1 MNIMAQEYIFS
12 KGTCKKK
19 EIYSLIIDKL
29 KEKGW
34 KDISSKPETDYVVL
48 HSKGVTG
55 DRDLILNL
63 RDRDYNYPSEANSV
77 VTTDYSTMSCR
88 LQTWYTPG
96 GSGESGTFAKPARA
110 WQPLYIYGA
119 GQQLSRETGLDYYV
133 YADAGKIILSLEYP
147 PSSSISGPIVFYL
160 GEPDTR
166 FLTEAQSR
174 GILYAS
180 SAHQSGVTITDCPD
194 DMGSK
199 DEAYFLLTYSLLPAI
214 DPNLAKKYMVSPI
227 YYGSN
232 EEGYRGKLD
241 GIKTVRYIGSHP
253 ANLVHGDTLVT
264 EHAKYHCVVPQGLYN
279 MYFPGGA
286 VLLRIE

>member
-1 MNIMAQEYIFS
+1 MAQEYIFS

-63 RDRDYNYPSEANSV
+63 RDRTDSNPSESYSV
-77 VTTDYSTMSCR
+77 VTTDYSTMSYR

-96 GSGESGTFAKPARA
+96 ASGEPGTFAKPNRA
-110 WQPLYIYGA
+110 WRPWHIYGS
-119 GQQLSRETGLDYYV
+119 GQAFSKETSLDYYIYV
-133 YADAGKIILSLEYP
+133 DAGKLIIALEYP
-147 PSSSISGPIVFYL
+147 TASNICEPIVTYL

-166 FLTEAQSR
+166 FTTESQSR
-174 GILYAS
+174 GVLFAAS
-180 SAHQSGVTITDCPD
+180 NTNQGVCITDCPD
-194 DMGSK
+194 DLGIK
-199 DEAYFLLTYSLLPAI
+199 DDVYLLPTYALLPTV
-214 DPNLAKKYMVSPI
+214 DPNIARKYMVSPI
-227 YYGSN
+227 YYGSD
-232 EEGYRGKLD
+232 EEGFRGKLD
-241 GIKTVRYIGSHP
+241 GVKTVKYIGSAP
-253 ANLVHGDTLVT
+253 TNLLQGDTLVT
-264 EHAKYHCVVPQGLYN
+264 EHAKYHCVLPYGLYETP
-279 MYFPGGA
+279 FPGKA

>member
-1 MNIMAQEYIFS
+1 MAQEYIFS
-12 KGTCKKK
+12 KGSCKKK

-55 DRDLILNL
+55 NRDLILNI
-63 RDRDYNYPSEANSV
+63 RETNVSGNSP
-77 VTTDYSTMSCR
+77 VTTTDGSSMSYR
-88 LQTWYTPG
+88 LQTSYTPG
-96 GSGESGTFAKPARA
+96 GSGEAGTFAKPTRV
-110 WQPLYIYGA
+110 WRPLYIYGS
-119 GQQLSRETGLDYYV
+119 GQALSKEMSLEYYV
-133 YADAGKIILSLEYP
+133 YVDAGKIILSLEYP
-147 PSSSISGPIVFYL
+147 QSISLNGPVVFYL

-166 FLTEAQSR
+166 FLTESQSR

-180 SAHQSGVTITDCPD
+180 SVDQVGVVITDCPD

-199 DEAYFLLTYSLLPAI
+199 DEAYALTTYSLIPAI

-227 YYGSN
+227 YYGSI

-241 GIKTVRYIGSHP
+241 GIKTVRYIGSP
-253 ANLVHGDTLVT
+253 TANLLHGDTLVT
-264 EHAKYHCVVPQGLYN
+264 EHAKYHCVIPHDVRTAAY
-279 MYFPGGA
+279 PGGA

>member
-1 MNIMAQEYIFS
+1 MAQEYIFS

-63 RDRDYNYPSEANSV
+63 RELDGMGSTSV
-77 VTTDYSTMSCR
+77 VTTDATEMSYR
-88 LQTWYTPG
+88 LQPWYTPG
-96 GSGESGTFAKPARA
+96 ASGEPGTFAKPERI
-110 WQPLYIYGA
+110 WREMTLYGS
-119 GQQLSRETGLDYYV
+119 GQGVPKETLVDYYI
-133 YADAGKIILSLEYP
+133 YADAGKMILSLEYP
-147 PSSSISGPIVFYL
+147 QTTSMYAPTVLYL

-166 FLTEAQSR
+166 FLTESQSR
-174 GILYAS
+174 GVLYAS
-180 SAHQSGVTITDCPD
+180 TANTVGVYVTDYPDALGTSAELYDLQ
-194 DMGSK
+194 
-199 DEAYFLLTYSLLPAI
+199 TYALLPEA

-227 YYGSN
+227 YYGSKT
-232 EEGYRGKLD
+232 EGFRGKLD
-241 GIKTVRYIGSHP
+241 GIKAVQYMTSP
-253 ANLVHGDTLVT
+253 PNLLHGDTLVT
-264 EHAKYHCVVPQGLYN
+264 EHAKYHCVVPYN
-279 MYFPGGA
+279 YRRAFPGGA

>member
-1 MNIMAQEYIFS
+1 MAQEYIFS

-55 DRDLILNL
+55 NRDLILNI
-63 RDRDYNYPSEANSV
+63 RETDVSGNSP
-77 VTTDYSTMSCR
+77 VTTTDGSLMSYR
-88 LQTWYTPG
+88 LQTSYTPG
-96 GSGESGTFAKPARA
+96 GSGEAGTFAKPARV
-110 WQPLYIYGA
+110 WRPLCIYGS
-119 GQQLSRETGLDYYV
+119 GQALSKETTLDYYV

-147 PSSSISGPIVFYL
+147 KSSSIYGPVVFYF

-166 FLTEAQSR
+166 FLTESQSR

-180 SAHQSGVTITDCPD
+180 SADQSGVIITDCPD
-194 DMGSK
+194 DMGSN
-199 DEAYFLLTYSLLPAI
+199 DEAYDLHTYSLLPAI

-227 YYGSN
+227 YYGSDV
-232 EEGYRGKLD
+232 EGFRGKLD
-241 GIKTVRYIGSHP
+241 GIKTVKYVTNP
-253 ANLVHGDTLVT
+253 VPNLLHGDTLVT
-264 EHAKYHCVVPQGLYN
+264 EHAKYHCVIPANPATGT
-279 MYFPGGA
+279 FTGGA

>member
-1 MNIMAQEYIFS
+1 MAQEYIFS

-63 RDRDYNYPSEANSV
+63 RETDVSGNNSV
-77 VTTDYSTMSCR
+77 TTTDGSSMSYR
-88 LQTWYTPG
+88 LQTAYTPG
-96 GSGESGTFAKPARA
+96 GSSESGTFAKPARA
-110 WQPLYIYGA
+110 WRPLCIYGS
-119 GQQLSRETGLDYYV
+119 GQALNKETTLDYYV

-147 PSSSISGPIVFYL
+147 KSSSIYGPVVFYF

-166 FLTEAQSR
+166 FLTESQSR

-180 SAHQSGVTITDCPD
+180 SADQSGVIITDCPD

-199 DEAYFLLTYSLLPAI
+199 DEAYALYTYSLLPVI

-241 GIKTVRYIGSHP
+241 GVKTVRYISSSP
-253 ANLVHGDTLVT
+253 ANLLHGDTLVT
-264 EHAKYHCVVPQGLYN
+264 EHAKYHCVIPQDARTGT
-279 MYFPGGA
+279 FPGGA